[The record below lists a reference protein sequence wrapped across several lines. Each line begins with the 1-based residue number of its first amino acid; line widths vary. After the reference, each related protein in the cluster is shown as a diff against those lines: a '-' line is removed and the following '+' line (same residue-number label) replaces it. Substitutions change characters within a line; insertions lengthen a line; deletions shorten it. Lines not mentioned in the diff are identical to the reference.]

1 MAMTFKSMNVN
12 GLVGYLMA
20 INIKINVLISKP
32 LIFIKPLI
40 FYKQKINGLL

>member
-1 MAMTFKSMNVN
+1 
-12 GLVGYLMA
+12 MA

-32 LIFIKPLI
+32 LIFTKAIN